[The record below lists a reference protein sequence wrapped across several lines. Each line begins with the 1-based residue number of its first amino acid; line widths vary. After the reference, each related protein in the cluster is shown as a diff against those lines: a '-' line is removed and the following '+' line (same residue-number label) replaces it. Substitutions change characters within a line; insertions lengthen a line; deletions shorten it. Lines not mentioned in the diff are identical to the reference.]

1 MKLPAHHTIP
11 NSLRDSGRSFHNRY
25 TGKPS
30 TIAGE
35 RCVKTTEYLT
45 KYKDQIIFS
54 LLLIYIIVLGFG
66 VIGELFNIEWILNFP
81 LFKL

>member
-1 MKLPAHHTIP
+1 MKFPAHNKTP
-11 NSLRDSGRSFHNRY
+11 EQPSGFGTELSQQD

-30 TIAGE
+30 TISVE

-45 KYKDQIIFS
+45 KHKDQIIFS

-66 VIGELFNIEWILNFP
+66 VIGEVFNIEWILNFP

>member
-1 MKLPAHHTIP
+1 M
-11 NSLRDSGRSFHNRY
+11 
-25 TGKPS
+25 
-30 TIAGE
+30 
-35 RCVKTTEYLT
+35 KTTEYLT

-66 VIGELFNIEWILNFP
+66 VIGELFKIEWILNFP

>member
-1 MKLPAHHTIP
+1 VET
-11 NSLRDSGRSFHNRY
+11 
-25 TGKPS
+25 TGY
-30 TIAGE
+30 IA
-35 RCVKTTEYLT
+35 

-66 VIGELFNIEWILNFP
+66 VIGELFKIEWILNFP

>member
-1 MKLPAHHTIP
+1 
-11 NSLRDSGRSFHNRY
+11 
-25 TGKPS
+25 
-30 TIAGE
+30 
-35 RCVKTTEYLT
+35 VKTTEYLT

-66 VIGELFNIEWILNFP
+66 VIGELFTIEWILNFP

>member
-1 MKLPAHHTIP
+1 MET
-11 NSLRDSGRSFHNRY
+11 
-25 TGKPS
+25 TGY
-30 TIAGE
+30 IA
-35 RCVKTTEYLT
+35 

-66 VIGELFNIEWILNFP
+66 VIGELFKIEWILNFP

>member
-1 MKLPAHHTIP
+1 MGFGTEL
-11 NSLRDSGRSFHNRY
+11 SQQD